1 MTRNFTRPALLAAAT
16 IGFAAFFTTQPAAN
30 AACFEGA
37 VGCTDTAAI
46 PVAALQE
53 LSCDSLWT
61 VRNMIFDENGY
72 CFKTAKA
79 KSIFSNDGCSHTTMA
94 SMPLNS
100 YETKNIALVQAVEKQ
115 KACH

>member
-1 MTRNFTRPALLAAAT
+1 MTRNFTRPALLAAAA
-16 IGFAAFFTTQPAAN
+16 IGFAAFFTTPAAN

-37 VGCTDTAAI
+37 VGCTDNAAI

-72 CFKTAKA
+72 CFKSDKA
-79 KSIFSNDGCSHTTMA
+79 LLSFSNDGCSYTTMA

-100 YETKNIALVQAVEKQ
+100 YETKNIQLVQAVEKQ

>member
-1 MTRNFTRPALLAAAT
+1 MTRNFTRPALIAATT
-16 IGFAAFFTTQPAAN
+16 IGFAAFFTTPAAN
-30 AACFEGA
+30 AACFEGY
-37 VGCTDTAAI
+37 VGCTDSAAI

-53 LSCDSLWT
+53 LSCDNLWT

-79 KSIFSNDGCSHTTMA
+79 KSIFSNDGCSYTSMA

-100 YETKNIALVQAVEKQ
+100 YETKNIQLVQAVEKQ
-115 KACH
+115 KACY

>member
-16 IGFAAFFTTQPAAN
+16 IGFAAFFTTQPAA
-30 AACFEGA
+30 AACFDSG
-37 VGCTDTAAI
+37 VGCSDSEVMSELT
-46 PVAALQE
+46 LQQ

-79 KSIFSNDGCSHTTMA
+79 KSIFSNDGCSFTTMA

-100 YETKNIALVQAVEKQ
+100 YETKNIQLVQAVEKQ

>member
-1 MTRNFTRPALLAAAT
+1 MTSHLTRPALIAAAT
-16 IGFAAFFTTQPAAN
+16 IGFAAFFTTPAAN

-37 VGCTDTAAI
+37 VGCTDTATI
-46 PVAALQE
+46 PVAALEQ
-53 LSCDSLWT
+53 LSCDNLWT

-79 KSIFSNDGCSHTTMA
+79 KSIFSNDGCSYTTMA

-100 YETKNIALVQAVEKQ
+100 YEAKNIQLVQAVEKQ